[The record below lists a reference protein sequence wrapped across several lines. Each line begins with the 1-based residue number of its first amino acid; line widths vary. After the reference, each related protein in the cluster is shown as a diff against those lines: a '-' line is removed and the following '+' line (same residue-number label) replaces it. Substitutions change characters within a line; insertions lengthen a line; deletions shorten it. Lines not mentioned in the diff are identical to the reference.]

1 MPRAAAIIL
10 WAWRSCAKK
19 CWCTETKTRL
29 WWHHR
34 ASELRPTLSTPADL
48 LGEKNKFFF
57 KLQKLKFS
65 VIYSRMHSYL
75 KWLKTIRLQ
84 WQQPHFLSNSCTPS
98 SLNFRVLTP
107 QPYERHTFMMSVLQ
121 RKIPKGTE
129 SNLPEDMPVRS
140 SKAMVCIHSLGPRCL
155 PG

>member
-1 MPRAAAIIL
+1 MNVKYLDCMPNHALIFPL
-10 WAWRSCAKK
+10 WNWSCLLSHISVNPSQK
-19 CWCTETKTRL
+19 
-29 WWHHR
+29 
-34 ASELRPTLSTPADL
+34 LRPTLSTPADL

-84 WQQPHFLSNSCTPS
+84 WQQPHFLSNSYTPS